1 LDRVPNRKR
10 VGDDTRRHERDTAL
24 KEAVHMILL
33 EWLAILVITAL
44 LITVLTKR
52 SWPLWTIGVVIL
64 VGVSLAFVLPTVTG
78 AVTTSF

>member
-1 LDRVPNRKR
+1 
-10 VGDDTRRHERDTAL
+10 
-24 KEAVHMILL
+24 MILL